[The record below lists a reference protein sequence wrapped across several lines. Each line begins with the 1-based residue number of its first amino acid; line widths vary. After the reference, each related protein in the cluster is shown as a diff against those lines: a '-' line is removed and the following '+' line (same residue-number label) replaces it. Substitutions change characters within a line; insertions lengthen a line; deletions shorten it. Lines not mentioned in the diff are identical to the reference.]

1 MSISAVFSQIQQV
14 FSDPKSYEKV
24 EEQKSESENEKLQRM
39 FSLYQ
44 NFNNISYIKNVLSSV
59 FTDVGFSVNFD
70 TLEKYINYVKQKDEK
85 NICNY
90 FVNNTKL
97 IESCDDTK
105 PIPFDI
111 LMKSME
117 CKTCG
122 FYEQSHKVCSKY
134 VPADYDYYSGC
145 KTCGQNEY
153 MHKTCTYYFSKNY
166 DSCEH
171 CGRNL
176 YAHRELAKKNGE
188 KHCGNFVENTHD
200 DNKECEN
207 CIFNRTEHFL
217 NPMLFM
223 MNKKAFA
230 KFTDLAFK
238 FQAKFIG
245 LSDVQKYFY
254 TDMFYSV
261 LKMNYSKSHPSYLEF
276 CNAEIPITPVRL
288 VQISHV

>member
-44 NFNNISYIKNVLSSV
+44 NFNNITYIKNVLSSV
-59 FTDVGFSVNFD
+59 FTDIGFSVNFD
-70 TLEKYINYVKQKDEK
+70 TLPEYINYVNQKDEK
-85 NICNY
+85 NICNH
-90 FVNNTKL
+90 FVSSTKL

-134 VPADYDYYSGC
+134 VHVHSGC
-145 KTCGQNEY
+145 KTCGQSEY
-153 MHKTCTYYFSKNY
+153 VHQTCTSYSSKSY

-171 CGRNL
+171 CGRDL
-176 YAHRELAKKNGE
+176 YAHREVAKKNGE
-188 KHCGNFVENTHD
+188 KPCGNFVENAHSD
-200 DNKECEN
+200 KKDCQK

-223 MNKKAFA
+223 MNKEAYNE
-230 KFTDLAFK
+230 FTDLAFK
-238 FQAKFIG
+238 FQSKFIG
-245 LSDVQKYFY
+245 LSDLQKYFY

-288 VQISHV
+288 VQITIV

>member
-1 MSISAVFSQIQQV
+1 
-14 FSDPKSYEKV
+14 
-24 EEQKSESENEKLQRM
+24 M

-44 NFNNISYIKNVLSSV
+44 NFNNITYIKDILSSV
-59 FTDVGFSVNFD
+59 LTDTGFTVNFD
-70 TLEKYINYVKQKDEK
+70 TLAEYINYVKQKDEK

-90 FVNNTKL
+90 FVSNTKL

-105 PIPFDI
+105 PIPFNI

-134 VPADYDYYSGC
+134 LPVDSDDAYNLHSEC
-145 KTCGQNEY
+145 KTCGQ
-153 MHKTCTYYFSKNY
+153 SKYNHHACMSYSSKSY
-166 DSCEH
+166 DYCEH
-171 CGRNL
+171 CGRDL
-176 YAHRELAKKNGE
+176 YAHQELAKNNGE

-200 DNKECEN
+200 DKKDCEN

-223 MNKKAFA
+223 MNKKAYE
-230 KFTDLAFK
+230 KFTDLAFS
-238 FQAKFIG
+238 FQSKFIG
-245 LSDVQKYFY
+245 LSDLGKCFCS
-254 TDMFYSV
+254 DMFYSV

-276 CNAEIPITPVRL
+276 CNAEIPITPVKL
-288 VQISHV
+288 VQITLV